1 MQNSKEAAVLT
12 QAGLNLIQQA
22 LSIYDR
28 HLKLVIGNRQFQ
40 DMFDLPDK
48 LVRPGADFGDTIHH
62 LAERGDYGGVGD
74 IAAFVRS
81 RVDQAKA
88 FVPHYIE
95 RTRANGRVI
104 SVEGN
109 PLPQGGWVTVYTD
122 ITHTKRQERLLRARS
137 EELSDLVLSH
147 TEELAQTNRAL
158 ASSNKALE
166 ETKRELTE
174 MERSTRLT
182 AEMMPAHIAR
192 IDHDLHYT
200 FSNRRLGKVIPGRP
214 ADLFGL
220 HARDALGDEAYARI
234 SPYFQK
240 AFKGEPSVF
249 EFTHEGSGR
258 RIRVALTPDRDEE
271 SGVITGIYILS
282 MDITEEAQSRAAL
295 AQTRKRELA
304 AQLTSGV
311 AHDFSNLLT
320 IILGLQ
326 SRLGTMKIG
335 DAAHELVEAT
345 TAAVRRGGTL
355 LERIASIS
363 GKREVHYEATHIPDL
378 LKGLETLTASTLPDG
393 VNLKITVTDLDDPV
407 VLDAGAVQDGLLN
420 LILNATH
427 AIGAGPGNITLSV
440 RPIRE
445 TWIEFRVTDTGPGF
459 AKEALQHAL
468 DPFFTTKGGE
478 GSGLG
483 LSMVYDQTTVAGG
496 HMKIF
501 NASPT
506 GGAVVSI
513 RLPLRKPARPIAPRL
528 VLLIED
534 NTDIRASVRA
544 MLTDMG
550 HQVIEAASTE
560 EALGLVSLD
569 GIGLILSDII
579 LEGAQTGPEFLV
591 GLKAAGIEIPMLLM
605 TSLPSDDARRANAGF
620 PVLHKPF
627 TKGELATFL
636 SQEVRT

>member
-1 MQNSKEAAVLT
+1 MPNSKEEAALT

-28 HLKLVIGNRQFQ
+28 NLRLVIGNRQFQ
-40 DMFDLPDK
+40 DMFDLPNR
-48 LVRPGADFGDTIHH
+48 LVRTGAEFGDTIQH
-62 LAERGDYGGVGD
+62 LAERGDYGAVGD
-74 IAAFVRS
+74 LNAFVQS
-81 RVDQAKA
+81 RIDQAKA

-122 ITHTKRQERLLRARS
+122 ITHIKRQEGLLRARS
-137 EELSDLVLSH
+137 EELSDQVLSH

-166 ETKRELTE
+166 ETKRELVE
-174 MERSTRLT
+174 MESRTRLT

-192 IDHDLHYT
+192 IDLDQTYT
-200 FSNRRLGKVIPGRP
+200 FSNRRLGRVIPGRP
-214 ADLFGL
+214 TDLFGL
-220 HARDALGDEAYARI
+220 HASEALGEEAYGRI

-240 AFKGEPSVF
+240 AFKGEANVF
-249 EFTHEGSGR
+249 EFSHEGSGR

-271 SGVITGIYILS
+271 IGKITGIYILS
-282 MDITEEAQSRAAL
+282 MDITEEAQARAAL

-326 SRLGTMKIG
+326 SRLGQMAIDDNAK
-335 DAAHELVEAT
+335 ELVQAT

-363 GKREVHYEATHIPDL
+363 GKRKAHFESTDVPDL
-378 LKGLETLTASTLPDG
+378 LKGLEILAKPTLPEG
-393 VNLKITVTDLDDPV
+393 VELIITQRDLEDPV

-420 LILNATH
+420 LIINATH
-427 AIGAGPGNITLSV
+427 AIGAGPGCITLCA

-445 TWIEFRVTDTGPGF
+445 TWVEFRVQDTGTGF
-459 AKEALQHAL
+459 SEEALEHAM
-468 DPFFTTKGGE
+468 DPFFTTKEGD

-496 HMKIF
+496 HMKIS
-501 NASPT
+501 NAPE
-506 GGAVVSI
+506 GGAIVSI
-513 RLPLRKPARPIAPRL
+513 RLPLRKPARPITPRL

-534 NTDIRASVRA
+534 NTDIRMSVRE
-544 MLTDMG
+544 MLMDMG
-550 HQVIEAASTE
+550 HQVVEAASAE
-560 EALGLVSLD
+560 EALGLMKLE
-569 GIGLILSDII
+569 GIGLILSDVI
-579 LEGAQTGPEFLV
+579 LEGAQTGPEFLL
-591 GLKAAGIEIPMLLM
+591 GLKAAGVDTPMLLM
-605 TSLPSDDARRANAGF
+605 TSLPADDPRRAKAGF

>member
-1 MQNSKEAAVLT
+1 MPNSKEAAALT

-22 LSIYDR
+22 ISIYDR
-28 HLKLVIGNRQFQ
+28 KLRLVIGNHQFQ
-40 DMFDLPDK
+40 DMFELPDR
-48 LVRPGADFGDTIHH
+48 LVQTGAEFGETIRH
-62 LAERGDYGGVGD
+62 LARRGDYGTVGD
-74 IAAFVRS
+74 IDQFVQT

-95 RTRANGRVI
+95 RTRANGTVI

-122 ITHTKRQERLLRARS
+122 ITHIKRQERLLRARS
-137 EELSDLVLSH
+137 EELSDQVLSH

-166 ETKRELTE
+166 ETKRELVE
-174 MERSTRLT
+174 MESRTRLT

-192 IDHDLHYT
+192 VDTDLQYT
-200 FSNRRLGKVIPGRP
+200 FSNRRLGRVIPGRP
-214 ADLFGL
+214 NDLFGL
-220 HARDALGDEAYARI
+220 HASEALGDEAYTRI
-234 SPYFQK
+234 YPYFQR
-240 AFKGEPSVF
+240 AFKGEANVF
-249 EFTHEGSGR
+249 EFSHEGSGR
-258 RIRVALTPDRDEE
+258 RIRVALTPDRDDANDE
-271 SGVITGIYILS
+271 ITGIYILS
-282 MDITEEAQSRAAL
+282 MDVTEEAQARAAL

-326 SRLGTMKIG
+326 SRLAQMPIG
-335 DAAHELVEAT
+335 APAKELVQAT

-363 GKREVHYEATHIPDL
+363 GKREAHFETTDVPDL
-378 LKGLETLTASTLPDG
+378 LKGLETLATPTLPEG
-393 VNLKITVTDLDDPV
+393 VTLHIKQHELDAPV

-420 LILNATH
+420 LIINATH
-427 AIGAGPGNITLSV
+427 ALGAGPGRITLSA

-445 TWIEFRVTDTGPGF
+445 TWVEFRVEDTGPGF
-459 AKEALQHAL
+459 SEQALEHAL

-483 LSMVYDQTTVAGG
+483 LSMVYDQTSVAGG
-496 HMKIF
+496 HVKIA
-501 NASPT
+501 NASE
-506 GGAVVSI
+506 GGAIVSI
-513 RLPLRKPARPIAPRL
+513 RLPLRRPARPIAPRL

-534 NTDIRASVRA
+534 NTDIRISVRE
-544 MLTDMG
+544 MLIDMG
-550 HQVIEAASTE
+550 HQVIEAASAE
-560 EALGLVSLD
+560 EALSLIALD
-569 GIGLILSDII
+569 GIGLILSDVV
-579 LEGAQTGPEFLV
+579 LEGAQTGPEFLM
-591 GLKAAGIEIPMLLM
+591 GLKAAGIDLPMLLM
-605 TSLPSDDARRANAGF
+605 TSLPSDDPRRAKAGF

>member
-1 MQNSKEAAVLT
+1 MPNSKEATALT

-28 HLKLVIGNRQFQ
+28 ELRLVIGNRQFQ
-40 DMFDLPDK
+40 DMFDLPDR
-48 LVRPGADFGDTIHH
+48 LVRAGAEFGETIRH
-62 LAERGDYGGVGD
+62 LAERGDYGAVGNID
-74 IAAFVRS
+74 AFVLA
-81 RVDQAKA
+81 RVEQAKA

-95 RTRANGRVI
+95 RTRANGSVI

-122 ITHTKRQERLLRARS
+122 ITHIKRQERLLRARS
-137 EELSDLVLSH
+137 EELSDQVLSH

-158 ASSNKALE
+158 ASTNKALE
-166 ETKRELTE
+166 ETKRELLE
-174 MERSTRLT
+174 MESRTRLT

-192 IDHDLHYT
+192 IDLDQTYT
-200 FSNRRLGKVIPGRP
+200 FSNRRLGRVIPGRP
-214 ADLFGL
+214 TDLFGL
-220 HARDALGDEAYARI
+220 HASEALGSEAYARI

-240 AFKGEPSVF
+240 AFKGEANVF
-249 EFTHEGSGR
+249 EFSHEGSGR

-271 SGVITGIYILS
+271 SELITGIYILS
-282 MDITEEAQSRAAL
+282 MDITEEAQARAAL
-295 AQTRKRELA
+295 AQTHKRELA

-326 SRLGTMKIG
+326 SRLGQMDIG
-335 DAAHELVEAT
+335 DGAKELVQAT

-363 GKREVHYEATHIPDL
+363 GKREIHFEPTDIPEL
-378 LKGLETLTASTLPDG
+378 LKGLETLAKPTLPDG
-393 VNLKITVTDLDDPV
+393 VELVITQENLADPV

-420 LILNATH
+420 LIINATH
-427 AIGAGPGNITLSV
+427 AIGSGPGRITLSA

-445 TWIEFRVTDTGPGF
+445 TWVEFQVRDTGTGF
-459 AKEALQHAL
+459 SDEALERAM
-468 DPFFTTKGGE
+468 DPFFTTKGGD

-496 HMKIF
+496 QLKIA
-501 NASPT
+501 NAPD
-506 GGAVVSI
+506 GGAVISI

-534 NTDIRASVRA
+534 NADIRASVRT
-544 MLTDMG
+544 MLTEMG
-550 HQVIEAASTE
+550 HQVIEAVSAE
-560 EALGLVSLD
+560 EALGLMTLE
-569 GIGLILSDII
+569 GIGLILSDVI
-579 LEGAQTGPEFLV
+579 LEGVQTGPEFLR
-591 GLKAAGIEIPMLLM
+591 GLDAAGVDIPKLLM
-605 TSLPSDDARRANAGF
+605 TSLPSEDPRRAKAGF

-627 TKGELATFL
+627 TKRELATFL

>member
-1 MQNSKEAAVLT
+1 MPNSKETAVLT

-28 HLKLVIGNRQFQ
+28 KLQLVIGNRQFQ

-48 LVRPGADFGDTIHH
+48 LVRPGAEFGDTIRH

-74 IAAFVRS
+74 IDAFVRS

-109 PLPQGGWVTVYTD
+109 PLSQGGWVTVYTD
-122 ITHTKRQERLLRARS
+122 ITHIKRQERLLRARS
-137 EELSDLVLSH
+137 EELSDLVFSH

-158 ASSNKALE
+158 ESTNKALE
-166 ETKRELTE
+166 EAKRELTE

-192 IDHDLHYT
+192 IDQELTYT

-220 HARDALGDEAYARI
+220 HAKDALGDEAYARI

-240 AFKGEPSVF
+240 AFTGEASVF

-258 RIRVALTPDRDEE
+258 RIRVALTPDCDEV
-271 SGVITGIYILS
+271 SDDITGIYILS
-282 MDITEEAQSRAAL
+282 MDITEEAQARAAL
-295 AQTRKRELA
+295 GQTRKRELA

-326 SRLGTMKIG
+326 SRLAKMQIDET
-335 DAAHELVEAT
+335 AHELVQAT
-345 TAAVRRGGTL
+345 RAAVRRGGKL

-363 GKREVHYEATHIPDL
+363 GKRELHYEPTDISDL
-378 LKGLETLTASTLPDG
+378 LRGLETLTASTLPKG
-393 VNLKITVTDLDDPV
+393 VNLNIKVSGLENPV
-407 VLDAGAVQDGLLN
+407 ILDAGAVQEGLLN
-420 LILNATH
+420 LIINASH
-427 AIGAGPGNITLSV
+427 AIGVGPGQITISV

-459 AKEALQHAL
+459 SQEALEHAL

-483 LSMVYDQTTVAGG
+483 LSMVYDQTTVSGG
-496 HMKIF
+496 HVKIF

-534 NTDIRASVRA
+534 STEIRASVRE

-560 EALGLVSLD
+560 EALGLVALD

-579 LEGAQTGPEFLV
+579 LEGAQTGPEFLL
-591 GLKAAGIEIPMLLM
+591 GLKDAGVEIPMVLM
-605 TSLPSDDARRANAGF
+605 TSLPSNDPRRAKAGF